1 MIAPLAFVIGLSMAK
16 EAVENWHRFMQ
27 DMKVNMRKVRVHNGE
42 DGETN
47 LKVKRSLESTLSLDD
62 DSAFED
68 FRGTIKCEDP
78 NPSLYTFVGNLEYER
93 QVYPLD
99 PSQILLRDSKL
110 RNTGHVY
117 GAVIFS
123 GHDSKDNR
131 LMNGNWAHEAN
142 PNVILLLFRV
152 LALYHTAIPEFNE
165 ETDSY
170 SYEQLNSL
178 TLGQN

>member
-1 MIAPLAFVIGLSMAK
+1 MNL
-16 EAVENWHRFMQ
+16 
-27 DMKVNMRKVRVHNGE
+27 

-123 GHDSKDNR
+123 GHDSKVMQNDTKSPSKRSTIEKQMDNY
-131 LMNGNWAHEAN
+131 LCPFYPFGVDFINK
-142 PNVILLLFRV
+142 
-152 LALYHTAIPEFNE
+152 
-165 ETDSY
+165 
-170 SYEQLNSL
+170 LNRI
-178 TLGQN
+178 TG